1 MGEAGMGQYVIRRL
15 LMMIPVVVIVSMIAF
30 SLLYLLP
37 GDPALAILGSELAGD
52 QALYAQLRAQLG
64 LNDPLYVQYVRWL
77 GQVLHGNLGTS
88 VQTREPVLA
97 MILLSIPV
105 TAELALL
112 SLILAIAIGLSAAVV
127 SALRPGTALDVVVSV
142 FSLAGLAMP
151 VFWLGILLIYAF
163 SIGLHLL
170 PPTGYTPPAQ
180 GLGLNLEMMVMPAL
194 TIGTGQGAIIM
205 RQARAALL
213 EVLEQ
218 DYIRTARAKG
228 VTEKAV
234 IYRHA
239 LKNAM
244 IPVATIIGLQ
254 VGNLLAGSVI
264 TESIFALPGVG
275 RLIVNAIFLRDYPT
289 AQGAVLLVAIVV
301 LIVNFLTDIF
311 YAYLDPRIRYA

>member
-1 MGEAGMGQYVIRRL
+1 MRQYVLRRL
-15 LMMIPVVVIVSMIAF
+15 LMMIPVVLIVSIIAF

-52 QALYAQLRAQLG
+52 KVLYAQMRDQLG
-64 LNDPLYVQYVRWL
+64 LNEPLYVQYLHWL
-77 GQVLHGNLGTS
+77 VQVLHGNLGTS
-88 VQTREPVLA
+88 VQTRQPVLS

-105 TAELALL
+105 TAELAFL
-112 SLILAIAIGLSAAVV
+112 SLVLATLIGLSAAII
-127 SALRPGTALDVVVSV
+127 SALRPGTALDMITSV
-142 FSLAGLAMP
+142 LALGGIAMP

-163 SIGLHLL
+163 SIGFHLL
-170 PPTGYTPPAQ
+170 PPTGYTPPTQ
-180 GLGLNLEMMVMPAL
+180 NLGLNLEMMIMPVL
-194 TIGTGQGAIIM
+194 TIGTGQGAVIM

-213 EVLEQ
+213 EVMGQ

-228 VTEKAV
+228 VSGRAV

-289 AQGAVLLVAIVV
+289 AQGAILLLAIVV
-301 LIVNFLTDIF
+301 LMVNFLTDIF
-311 YAYLDPRIRYA
+311 YAYLDPRIRYT

>member
-1 MGEAGMGQYVIRRL
+1 
-15 LMMIPVVVIVSMIAF
+15 MMIPVVLIVSIIAF

-52 QALYAQLRAQLG
+52 KVLYAQMRAQLG
-64 LNDPLYVQYVRWL
+64 LNEPLYVQYLHWL
-77 GQVLHGNLGTS
+77 VQVLHGNLGTS
-88 VQTREPVLA
+88 VQTRQPVLS

-105 TAELALL
+105 TAELAFL
-112 SLILAIAIGLSAAVV
+112 SLALATLIGLSAAII
-127 SALRPGTALDVVVSV
+127 SALRPGTALDMITSV
-142 FSLAGLAMP
+142 LALGGIAMP

-163 SIGLHLL
+163 SIGFHLL
-170 PPTGYTPPAQ
+170 PPTGYTPPTQ
-180 GLGLNLEMMVMPAL
+180 NLGLNLEMMIMPVL
-194 TIGTGQGAIIM
+194 TIGTGQGAVIM

-213 EVLEQ
+213 EVMGQ

-228 VTEKAV
+228 VSGRAV

-289 AQGAVLLVAIVV
+289 AQGAILLLAIVV
-301 LIVNFLTDIF
+301 LMVNFLTDIF
-311 YAYLDPRIRYA
+311 YAYLDPRIRYT

>member
-1 MGEAGMGQYVIRRL
+1 MRQYVLRRL
-15 LMMIPVVVIVSMIAF
+15 LMMIPVVLIVSIIAF

-52 QALYAQLRAQLG
+52 KVLYAQMRAQLG
-64 LNDPLYVQYVRWL
+64 LNEPLYVQYLHWL
-77 GQVLHGNLGTS
+77 VQVLHGNLGTS
-88 VQTREPVLA
+88 VQTRQPVLS

-105 TAELALL
+105 TAELAFL
-112 SLILAIAIGLSAAVV
+112 SLALATLIGLSAAII
-127 SALRPGTALDVVVSV
+127 SALRPGTALDMITSV
-142 FSLAGLAMP
+142 LALGGIAMP

-163 SIGLHLL
+163 SIGFHLL
-170 PPTGYTPPAQ
+170 PPTGYTPPTQ
-180 GLGLNLEMMVMPAL
+180 NLGLNLEMMIMPVL
-194 TIGTGQGAIIM
+194 TIGTGQGAVIM

-213 EVLEQ
+213 EVMGQ

-228 VTEKAV
+228 VSGRAV

-289 AQGAVLLVAIVV
+289 AQGAILLLAIVV
-301 LIVNFLTDIF
+301 LMVNFLTDIF
-311 YAYLDPRIRYA
+311 YAYLDPRIRYT

>member
-1 MGEAGMGQYVIRRL
+1 
-15 LMMIPVVVIVSMIAF
+15 MMIPVVLIVSMIAF

-52 QALYAQLRAQLG
+52 KALYAQMRAQLG
-64 LNDPLYVQYVRWL
+64 LNDPLYIQYLHWL
-77 GQVLHGNLGTS
+77 VQVLHGNLGTS
-88 VQTREPVLA
+88 VQTREPVLS
-97 MILLSIPV
+97 MILLSVPV
-105 TAELALL
+105 TAELAFL
-112 SLILAIAIGLSAAVV
+112 SLVLATLLGLSAAIV
-127 SALRPGTALDVVVSV
+127 SALRPGTAIDVIVSV
-142 FSLAGLAMP
+142 LALGGIAMP

-163 SIGLHLL
+163 SIGFHLL
-170 PPTGYTPPAQ
+170 PPTGYTPPTQ
-180 GLGLNLEMMVMPAL
+180 NLGLNLEMMIMPVL
-194 TIGTGQGAIIM
+194 TIGTGQGAVIM

-213 EVLEQ
+213 DVLGQ

-228 VTEKAV
+228 VEERAV

-289 AQGAVLLVAIVV
+289 AQGAILLVAIVV
-301 LIVNFLTDIF
+301 LVVNFLTDLF
-311 YAYLDPRIRYA
+311 YAYLDPRIRYT